1 MWNNV
6 IGQSRI
12 KKILRSSLEHAK
24 LPSAYL
30 FLGPEGTGKDA
41 AALELAKA
49 VNCLDESNLGL
60 EACDVC
66 ANCIGIDNFSSPI
79 LTFLHARPKPSESVG
94 NPGPKEEDIEAIRE
108 QLALKAADHYHNLEI
123 PRATEI
129 QVGQIRELRISM
141 SRSMGIGKKR
151 VVIMSEADTM
161 NQQAQNA
168 FLKTLEEPHANTML
182 ILTSS
187 NPHRFYPTVL
197 SRCQDVRFDILSRTE
212 IAEALVDRDELD
224 ATQAEFLSRLSAGSY
239 SQARSM
245 ISEDIIEMR
254 KEIIKFLRSALS
266 RSRKT
271 ALAEISIFLPKAA
284 GGSFIEKRVAVEQRL
299 LLLTLWLRDALALAT
314 NAATFIINN
323 DQREDLDK
331 FVLNFGNPSKIIRA
345 IGAVEKAQGLT
356 RMQLQLRPVMIGLV
370 MDLEAAL
377 R

>member
-1 MWNNV
+1 
-6 IGQSRI
+6 
-12 KKILRSSLEHAK
+12 
-24 LPSAYL
+24 
-30 FLGPEGTGKDA
+30 
-41 AALELAKA
+41 
-49 VNCLDESNLGL
+49 
-60 EACDVC
+60 
-66 ANCIGIDNFSSPI
+66 
-79 LTFLHARPKPSESVG
+79 
-94 NPGPKEEDIEAIRE
+94 
-108 QLALKAADHYHNLEI
+108 
-123 PRATEI
+123 
-129 QVGQIRELRISM
+129 
-141 SRSMGIGKKR
+141 
-151 VVIMSEADTM
+151 VIMSEADTM

-212 IAEALVDRDELD
+212 IASALVERDELD
-224 ATQAEFLSRLSAGSY
+224 PVQAEFLSRLSAGSY
-239 SQARSM
+239 SQARAM

-254 KEIIKFLRSALS
+254 KEIVKFLRSALS

-377 R
+377 L